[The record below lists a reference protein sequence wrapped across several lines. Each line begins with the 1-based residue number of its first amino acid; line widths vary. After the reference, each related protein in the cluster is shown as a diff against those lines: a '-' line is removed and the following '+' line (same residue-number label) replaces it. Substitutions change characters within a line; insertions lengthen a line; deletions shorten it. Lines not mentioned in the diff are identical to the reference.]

1 VNEQQRTE
9 PAETNYEHNTSA
21 SYEQPRPQFPT
32 ETEQMSNPPR
42 LVSAFGKAYEIR
54 RFSMAQVFDSVEFV
68 APFGF
73 VLQNIMALP
82 KEKYIDEK
90 DGKEKVRVV
99 ATPEQ
104 MTQFAVTALSISGP
118 SALGLISVATG
129 EPVEWLRMPDKNPFD
144 GLEILS
150 AVLEKNLDFFTPE
163 NIGKLTKLLNGLSSA
178 TLAFSGKTS
187 TT

>member
-1 VNEQQRTE
+1 MTDGYMYNGEQR
-9 PAETNYEHNTSA
+9 
-21 SYEQPRPQFPT
+21 QPRPSAPS
-32 ETEQMSNPPR
+32 ETEQMSNPAR
-42 LVSAFGKAYEIR
+42 LVKAFGKTYEIR
-54 RFSMAQVFDSVEFV
+54 RFCMAQCFDSVEFV

-73 VLQNIMALP
+73 VLQNILALP
-82 KEKYIDEK
+82 KDEK
-90 DGKEKVRVV
+90 GIPI

-104 MTQFAVTALSISGP
+104 KTQFAITALSISGP

-129 EPVEWLRMPDKNPFD
+129 EPVEWLRMEDKNPFD

-163 NIGKLTKLLNGLSSA
+163 NLERLTKLLNGLSTA

-187 TT
+187 MT